1 MKSYITYVAYVGG
14 NTSQPIGL
22 GRTRQSAQRD
32 ASRNARSAFPGEPV
46 GAIKVERVEFSEND
60 EAHRW
65 LHGYGWTP
73 RLGTIKKAASR
84 TASKRASRSNGA
96 LSPSELAALRAY
108 ARKHGR
114 TWKAALRDDW
124 MYATAPAELQGLR
137 NRLGP
142 GWLATYRLPAASTRS
157 NGAAKR
163 RSTTS
168 RSKAARPRKRR

>member
-1 MKSYITYVAYVGG
+1 MPVTKKK
-14 NTSQPIGL
+14 P
-22 GRTRQSAQRD
+22 
-32 ASRNARSAFPGEPV
+32 RSA
-46 GAIKVERVEFSEND
+46 AQKAATRKMIAASKVR
-60 EAHRW
+60 
-65 LHGYGWTP
+65 
-73 RLGTIKKAASR
+73 KKAAP
-84 TASKRASRSNGA
+84 KRASRSNGA

-124 MYATAPAELQGLR
+124 MYATAPADLMRLR